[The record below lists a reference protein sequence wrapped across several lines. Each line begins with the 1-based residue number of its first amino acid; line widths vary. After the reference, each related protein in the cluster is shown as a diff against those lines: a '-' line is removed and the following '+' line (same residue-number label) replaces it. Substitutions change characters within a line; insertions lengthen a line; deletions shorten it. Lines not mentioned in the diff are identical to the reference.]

1 MSNWVETQT
10 WQAIQSALNAA
21 RPAGICIDVGIGEQD
36 FYFEWFANM
45 GYKTVAIDPV
55 ASEYVEQLCNQSH
68 VTLYRVALGQGVG
81 VDSLHYTHDGQIR
94 SLLPVWGAD
103 WTQDTN
109 TMSLPELWTM
119 LGEPQIAALKLDIE
133 GMEPAIIRQLP
144 AIDSVPCVLAFEIGG
159 LYPFSTG
166 AGRWQD
172 DAWNEVMEAIATL
185 WELGY
190 QKATAYLSGNADYI
204 IHITPGDALD
214 IPLDAEWGNL
224 VFTR

>member
-10 WQAIQSALNAA
+10 WKAIESALNAA
-21 RPAGICIDVGIGEQD
+21 RPSGICIDVGIGEQD

-45 GYKTVAIDPV
+45 GYRTIAVDPV
-55 ASEYVEQLCNQSH
+55 ANDYVKRLCEQSK
-68 VTLYRVALGQGVG
+68 VTLYRVALGRGSG
-81 VDSLHYTHDGQIR
+81 VDTLHYSHDGQIR
-94 SLLPVWGAD
+94 SLSAVWGNDSA
-103 WTQDTN
+103 TEVMT
-109 TMSLPELWTM
+109 TSLPELWTM
-119 LGEPQIAALKLDIE
+119 LGEPPIAALKLDIE
-133 GMEPAIIRQLP
+133 GMEPIILQQLP
-144 AIDSVPCVLAFEIGG
+144 DIDTVPCVLAFEIGG

-172 DAWNEVMEAIATL
+172 DAWIEVMEAITTL

-190 QKATAYLSGNADYI
+190 EEATAFLSGNADYI